1 MFFLEIL
8 NKRVN
13 RKLEFGVDFRC
24 AADYPR
30 FLQRLSAF
38 YHMLQSSESFCNIS
52 HLKINAVE
60 PLELQKIEKIEI
72 SLATQ
77 ITIWPR
83 VSILE
88 ALHCIVKGQPFRVW
102 PSLKVP
108 RSKVKGQTTHL
119 NGVHAHLLCS
129 LEVPTEV
136 IQEHCLTRLHSQ
148 VLQGQVIDISVWLS

>member
-52 HLKINAVE
+52 HLKLMQWNLLNI
-60 PLELQKIEKIEI
+60 KK
-72 SLATQ
+72 
-77 ITIWPR
+77 
-83 VSILE
+83 
-88 ALHCIVKGQPFRVW
+88 
-102 PSLKVP
+102 LK
-108 RSKVKGQTTHL
+108 K
-119 NGVHAHLLCS
+119 
-129 LEVPTEV
+129 
-136 IQEHCLTRLHSQ
+136 
-148 VLQGQVIDISVWLS
+148 

>member
-1 MFFLEIL
+1 MFLLEIL

-38 YHMLQSSESFCNIS
+38 YHMFQSSESFCNIS
-52 HLKINAVE
+52 HLKLMQWD
-60 PLELQKIEKIEI
+60 PLNFKNKNRNLSCYSGHI
-72 SLATQ
+72 
-77 ITIWPR
+77 IWPR
-83 VSILE
+83 VSILD

-136 IQEHCLTRLHSQ
+136 IQEHCLARLHSQ
-148 VLQGQVIDISVWLS
+148 AFQGQVIDISVWLS